1 MLHLDTHVF
10 HELTMTGRLSTL
22 KNTKEQKFRL
32 FYEPSCIFF
41 FVDIFGELST
51 SDEDDEKD
59 VNVLDSE
66 DDASKALSMFKMD
79 ESSTSMMA
87 QPEQFLNMSG
97 LVMANDEVENGETL
111 WYHSFSLLL
120 CQGNIDQT

>member
-1 MLHLDTHVF
+1 M
-10 HELTMTGRLSTL
+10 
-22 KNTKEQKFRL
+22 
-32 FYEPSCIFF
+32 
-41 FVDIFGELST
+41 
-51 SDEDDEKD
+51 
-59 VNVLDSE
+59 LDSE

>member
-1 MLHLDTHVF
+1 MAD
-10 HELTMTGRLSTL
+10 RLSTL
-22 KNTKEQKFRL
+22 KNTNEQKFRL

-79 ESSTSMMA
+79 ESSTSLIA

-111 WYHSFSLLL
+111 WDHSFSFCYVKGTL
-120 CQGNIDQT
+120 TRHS

>member
-1 MLHLDTHVF
+1 M
-10 HELTMTGRLSTL
+10 
-22 KNTKEQKFRL
+22 
-32 FYEPSCIFF
+32 
-41 FVDIFGELST
+41 
-51 SDEDDEKD
+51 
-59 VNVLDSE
+59 LDSE

-111 WYHSFSLLL
+111 WDHSFSLLL
-120 CQGNIDQT
+120 CQGTRTLTRHSWIHYTDC